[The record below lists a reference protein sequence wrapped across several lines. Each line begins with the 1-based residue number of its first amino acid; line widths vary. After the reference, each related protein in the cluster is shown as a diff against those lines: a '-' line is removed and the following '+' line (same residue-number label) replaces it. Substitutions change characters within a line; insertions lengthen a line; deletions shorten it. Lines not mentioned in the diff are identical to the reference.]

1 MRIEVN
7 GDGRCSTLK
16 LVFTNQYANILL
28 IANSLALLFY
38 LGAKKKKRQRAM
50 KFGNYKTLQ
59 KVAGKNFLKSS
70 NIMLVTRMLA
80 LTALV
85 IGISS
90 PALEYEELST
100 GTDYMIAVDT
110 SPNMLTADVEPTRL
124 QAAKDTGAQFVQQ
137 LSNRTQVGVISF
149 AGEVNDE
156 KSLSSNKPATVA
168 AIQDIE
174 PGDTAGTALAD
185 AIYASSTK
193 LIDSNESRTIL
204 VLSDGNNNV
213 GGSLN
218 ESVDYANSHNIKIN
232 TIGVGERRNASDSSG
247 YEIVNGVNA
256 SRADYPNMNTENLAY
271 VANKTGGKFIT
282 VSNTDNLE
290 EVFLEFEQNT
300 VQEDI
305 SIYFIFAAL
314 ILMLIEWVLGTTR
327 FSILP

>member
-1 MRIEVN
+1 M
-7 GDGRCSTLK
+7 K

-28 IANSLALLFY
+28 IANGLALLFY

-70 NIMLVTRMLA
+70 NIILVTRMLA
-80 LTALV
+80 LTALI

-100 GTDYMIAVDT
+100 DTDYIVAVDT
-110 SPNMLTADVEPTRL
+110 SPNMLTDDVEPTRL
-124 QAAKDTGAQFVQQ
+124 KAAKESGVYFINQ
-137 LSNRTQVGVISF
+137 LSNSTEAGVISF
-149 AGEVNDE
+149 AGEVKDE
-156 KSLSSNKPATVA
+156 KELNSNKPATVS
-168 AIQDIE
+168 AIQNIE
-174 PGDTAGTALAD
+174 PGETAGTALAD

-193 LIDSNESRTIL
+193 LLDSNESRTVL

-218 ESVDYANSHNIKIN
+218 ESVEYANSHNVTIN
-232 TIGVGERRNASDSSG
+232 TIGVGKKQNATDGSG

-256 SRADYPNMNTENLAY
+256 SRANYPDMNTENLAY
-271 VANKTGGKFIT
+271 AANKTGGKFIT
-282 VSNTDNLE
+282 ISNTENLE

-300 VQEDI
+300 VRDDI
-305 SIYFIFAAL
+305 SIYFIFTAL
-314 ILMLIEWVLGTTR
+314 ILMLLEWILGTTR